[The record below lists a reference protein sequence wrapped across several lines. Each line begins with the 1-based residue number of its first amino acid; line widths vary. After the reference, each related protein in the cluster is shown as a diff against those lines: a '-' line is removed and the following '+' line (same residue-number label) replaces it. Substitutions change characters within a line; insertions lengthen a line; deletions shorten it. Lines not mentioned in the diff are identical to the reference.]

1 MWELGE
7 HHLAARRYVLARREL
22 EAAEAVAWRDHDAQ
36 ALARLY
42 LPLLEARRQI
52 RYHAAEGTVL
62 ICAPAASTLQEQH
75 LLDEFLTTDAGTIL
89 LSCAAEGPKS
99 PHARRGKTGRG
110 GPMACRFAGSVQ
122 FEAQRTGRWLEAL
135 LLIRRDRPDGGT
147 DVRLAS
153 QADPTFA
160 AGLPVRWTTS
170 PTDQIGASTD
180 PDLVVPLPPPGQYG
194 GQGNAPGGGVAAGG
208 DPRLHAVARE
218 SLLIA
223 WEALALKWQHRHPPP
238 KASTALGPA
247 AAWEEMAWLR
257 LALRI
262 DPACEPVTMR
272 LIALAEAIQRA

>member
-1 MWELGE
+1 MTTPAPAPNSAPPSSYLHRMWELGE

-135 LLIRRDRPDGGT
+135 LLIRRDRVIRDMLT
-147 DVRLAS
+147 
-153 QADPTFA
+153 
-160 AGLPVRWTTS
+160 GLGARVAETVDWFQPVR
-170 PTDQIGASTD
+170 GA
-180 PDLVVPLPPPGQYG
+180 YG
-194 GQGNAPGGGVAAGG
+194 GPAHGHDHDGHDSHDHPRHEDDGHDPIHG
-208 DPRLHAVARE
+208 D
-218 SLLIA
+218 
-223 WEALALKWQHRHPPP
+223 RHPPRGSE
-238 KASTALGPA
+238 AGHSHEHGPG
-247 AAWEEMAWLR
+247 EGRHGE
-257 LALRI
+257 
-262 DPACEPVTMR
+262 DGE
-272 LIALAEAIQRA
+272 